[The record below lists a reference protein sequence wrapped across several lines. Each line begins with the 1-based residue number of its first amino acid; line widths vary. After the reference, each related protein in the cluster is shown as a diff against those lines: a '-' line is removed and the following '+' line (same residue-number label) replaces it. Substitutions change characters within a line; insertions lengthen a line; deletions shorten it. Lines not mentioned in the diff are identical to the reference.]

1 MARFLNAIRHLD
13 VARCLIF
20 SPRDLV
26 SRAFKTFDADNRHD
40 IAQCNAGSK
49 DGFEIRLDEFVTQY
63 VILNICDI
71 YPFLT
76 CNLFFYSATKNR
88 GIFDLQLWKRG
99 RINEKW
105 LVKVA

>member
-76 CNLFFYSATKNR
+76 CNLFFYSATKTV
-88 GIFDLQLWKRG
+88 IFSICNCGKEDESMKNGW
-99 RINEKW
+99 
-105 LVKVA
+105 